1 MIATDELVKKFDN
14 IYPVK
19 ATAITLLRNDGT
31 SEVRTLLDIDYERAD
46 KIRATMTPTE
56 KERQRSI
63 V

>member
-31 SEVRTLLDIDYERAD
+31 SEVRTLLNIDYERAD
-46 KIRATMTPTE
+46 RIRATMTPAE
-56 KERQRSI
+56 NERQRSL